1 MYKHG
6 IKGPLCYGVNEYLKT
21 TDYSQIVVI
30 AFCTIQYNNYIIFIV
45 LNQPFWPDDQYDVN
59 G

>member
-1 MYKHG
+1 MFMYKHG

-45 LNQPFWPDDQYDVN
+45 LNQPF
-59 G
+59 